1 MPTSM
6 GGSVNGKKSVMF
18 FDRHRDLRESVFFA
32 GGHRYLRES
41 GDGEGRRY
49 RIL

>member
-1 MPTSM
+1 
-6 GGSVNGKKSVMF
+6 VRL

-32 GGHRYLRES
+32 GGHRFLRES
-41 GDGEGRRY
+41 GDGEGHRY